1 MCRACPYCRLAYNTC
16 FCFQLK
22 DSEIVKQG
30 DATTKGRSEF
40 VEEILFEKLTPGS
53 VITFR

>member
-1 MCRACPYCRLAYNTC
+1 MLAYNTC